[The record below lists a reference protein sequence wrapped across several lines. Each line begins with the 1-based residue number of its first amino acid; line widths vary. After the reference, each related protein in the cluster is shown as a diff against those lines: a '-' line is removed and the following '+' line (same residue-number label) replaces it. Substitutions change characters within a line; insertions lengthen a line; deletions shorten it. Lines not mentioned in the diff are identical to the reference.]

1 MKFIESLKRLLER
14 YDQDDEKEALA
25 EFEGVDLD
33 RIRTVNFNHK
43 YKMGSETFL
52 VFKGI
57 EKAQKEAYDR
67 VYSKVKNNYKKVDW
81 DYVGGFE
88 QYITDDRMFEKLQKE
103 LSDESGEELTEYEV
117 LGILED
123 YELID
128 DERLIEDILYKTP
141 LVDILSPDKGEE
153 DIMDYEGNTYYIYR
167 L

>member
-81 DYVGGFE
+81 D
-88 QYITDDRMFEKLQKE
+88 
-103 LSDESGEELTEYEV
+103 
-117 LGILED
+117 
-123 YELID
+123 
-128 DERLIEDILYKTP
+128 
-141 LVDILSPDKGEE
+141 
-153 DIMDYEGNTYYIYR
+153 
-167 L
+167 